1 MSRYAHVISSYPDSE
16 YAAASQFKKA
26 ICYEK
31 MENFD
36 AACEEYVK
44 LTYVYPESG
53 FVADATLRLGNYY
66 YKKEKYQVAAKIFFN
81 FKQKNPTHKMAA
93 QALFLAAQC
102 AMKQKAYTQAA
113 KLFASLVD
121 EYQDDKALRAEAMY
135 WMGDSYFKAGDR
147 QERLSRFQAADVGLS
162 RLRLGQVRPRPPG
175 GRGLHPHGR
184 GTEQVIAATERHSV
198 PDTGRTRRVRTTG
211 S

>member
-1 MSRYAHVISSYPDSE
+1 MRHVINSYPDSE

-66 YKKEKYQVAAKIFFN
+66 YKKEKYQVAAKIFYN

-102 AMKQKAYTQAA
+102 AMKQKTYAQAA
-113 KLFASLVD
+113 QALCLARGRIPGRQGVAGRGHVLDGRFLF
-121 EYQDDKALRAEAMY
+121 Q
-135 WMGDSYFKAGDR
+135 GG
-147 QERLSRFQAADVGLS
+147 
-162 RLRLGQVRPRPPG
+162 RLGRTP
-175 GRGLHPHGR
+175 
-184 GTEQVIAATERHSV
+184 IAASS
-198 PDTGRTRRVRTTG
+198 G
-211 S
+211 

>member
-1 MSRYAHVISSYPDSE
+1 MSRYARVISSYPDSE

-81 FKQKNPTHKMAA
+81 FKQKNPTHKMAP

-102 AMKQKAYTQAA
+102 ALKQKTYAQAA
-113 KLFASLVD
+113 KLFGSLVE
-121 EYQDDKALRAEAMY
+121 EYQDEKALRAEAMY
-135 WMGDSYFKAGDR
+135 WMGDCYFKAGDGKNAYR
-147 QERLSRFQAADVGLS
+147 GFKRLTWDYPDSDWAKYARG
-162 RLRLGQVRPRPPG
+162 RLTDEAFTRME
-175 GRGLHPHGR
+175 
-184 GTEQVIAATERHSV
+184 EQPT
-198 PDTGRTRRVRTTG
+198 P
-211 S
+211 